1 MGWIAMVGFVISSNT
16 TLGNTA
22 KHKWWFNAETNM
34 MKIEKGG
41 IFNNK
46 KTKTFLVF
54 FHLSKSH
61 NPPFPNKS
69 SEIMNYPI

>member
-34 MKIEKGG
+34 MKIEKRG
-41 IFNNK
+41 IFNNNK
-46 KTKTFLVF
+46 QN
-54 FHLSKSH
+54 HLSLFLLIQISQSF
-61 NPPFPNKS
+61 PFPNKS
-69 SEIMNYPI
+69 SEIMNWPI